1 MRNIIHKFD
10 YLPLI
15 SVRGID
21 RGRNSGL
28 GCKEPGLGCE
38 GPGLGCE
45 GSGLVCWKN
54 VLTKLVEGWSDS
66 FESIFCLMVLRS
78 EIEK

>member
-45 GSGLVCWKN
+45 GSGLVC
-54 VLTKLVEGWSDS
+54 
-66 FESIFCLMVLRS
+66 
-78 EIEK
+78 